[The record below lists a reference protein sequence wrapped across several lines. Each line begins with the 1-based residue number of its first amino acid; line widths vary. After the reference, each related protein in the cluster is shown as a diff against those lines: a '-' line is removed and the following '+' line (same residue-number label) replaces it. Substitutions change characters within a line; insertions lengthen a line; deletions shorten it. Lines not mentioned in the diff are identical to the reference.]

1 MTILDDAWRILQA
14 DRLEPLYLA
23 ICPHEQR
30 KRSAIID
37 VVNRTKAE
45 RQELADVDSA
55 LVFGIEFDCLE
66 KFAGRARFR
75 RAHRS
80 LCAGPWRQGLRKSS
94 SPVQVR
100 TQI

>member
-1 MTILDDAWRILQA
+1 MLGEFSKQIDLSLCTWQYVLMS
-14 DRLEPLYLA
+14 
-23 ICPHEQR
+23 
-30 KRSAIID
+30 KGTRSAIID